1 MIGQEVYETIFSYT
15 NVMSVGIISLE
26 IIVGQ
31 FMFNQMMFQMLQ
43 DIGQYSGATTD
54 DPH

>member
-1 MIGQEVYETIFSYT
+1 MIGKEVYETMFFYT
-15 NVMSVGIISLE
+15 NAKSVGIISLE

-31 FMFNQMMFQMLQ
+31 FMFKQMMFQMLQ